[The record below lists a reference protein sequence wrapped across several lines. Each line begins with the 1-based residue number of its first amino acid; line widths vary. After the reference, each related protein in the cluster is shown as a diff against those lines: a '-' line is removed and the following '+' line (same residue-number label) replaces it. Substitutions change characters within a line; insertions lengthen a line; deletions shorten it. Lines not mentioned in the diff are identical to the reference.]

1 MMWLMVVVRCGGDQG
16 VPKTLKGKGCFDKTT
31 TVITSN
37 ITSSTSS
44 ITSSSVILVSGYIR
58 CSCSCCYCGV
68 IIEFRFFDAW

>member
-31 TVITSN
+31 TGI
-37 ITSSTSS
+37 ISSTSS
-44 ITSSSVILVSGYIR
+44 STSSSSSVILVSGYIR